1 MEQVE
6 EPLRCLAVRVVFDAK
21 GEIDSTEL
29 EKYLNR
35 VVGQSQW
42 LSTTQWLFIEPPSA
56 EDEEITVPVVVPERI
71 VGRAIRN
78 DGPRR
83 RILFDYRTTS
93 AETRKWRWV
102 ASQIAPNPEG
112 QGRFPWEAIDA

>member
-29 EKYLNR
+29 ESYLNR

-42 LSTTQWLFIEPPSA
+42 LSTTLWLFIEPPSP
-56 EDEEITVPVVVPERI
+56 EDEAVTVPVVVPERI
-71 VGRAIRN
+71 VGRAIKN

-83 RILFDYRTTS
+83 RILFDHRTTS

-102 ASQIAPNPEG
+102 AFQIAPNPEG
-112 QGRFPWEAIDA
+112 QGRFPWETVDA

>member
-1 MEQVE
+1 MEPVE
-6 EPLRCLAVRVVFDAK
+6 EPLRCLAVRFQQDAK

-29 EKYLNR
+29 ENYLNR
-35 VVGQSQW
+35 VVGPSQW

-56 EDEEITVPVVVPERI
+56 EDEAATVPVVVPERI

-78 DGPRR
+78 DGPLR
-83 RILFDYRTTS
+83 RIIFDHRTTP

-102 ASQIAPNPEG
+102 ASQVAPNPEG
-112 QGRFPWEAIDA
+112 QGRFPWEAIHA

>member
-6 EPLRCLAVRVVFDAK
+6 EPLRCLGVRFQQDAD
-21 GEIDSTEL
+21 GEIDGTEL
-29 EKYLNR
+29 ENYLNR
-35 VVGQSQW
+35 IVGQSQW

-83 RILFDYRTTS
+83 RILFDHRTTP

-102 ASQIAPNPEG
+102 AFQIAPNPES
-112 QGRFPWEAIDA
+112 QGRFPWKAVHA